1 MLFHSIFIC
10 KDKESSSILQIKGGK
25 SEKKTEKRYSVT
37 GVTAK
42 SQENLMD
49 NRFFIVI
56 LYQH

>member
-1 MLFHSIFIC
+1 
-10 KDKESSSILQIKGGK
+10 LQIKGGK

-56 LYQH
+56 LYQLLYQH